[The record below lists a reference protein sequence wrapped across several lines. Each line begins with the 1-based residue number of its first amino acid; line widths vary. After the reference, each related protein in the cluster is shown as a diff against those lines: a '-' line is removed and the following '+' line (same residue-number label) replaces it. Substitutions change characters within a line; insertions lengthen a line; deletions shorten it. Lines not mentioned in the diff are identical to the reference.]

1 MTRENPHLDAAV
13 RYASVGWHVF
23 PLSPDSKV
31 PLPKTHGLLEASTDE
46 RQVVRWFER
55 HPDRNIGVA
64 TGAPGPDVLDV
75 DTKGER
81 SNGYADWNEAKRAGL
96 VRTPRAIVATPSGGM
111 HAYYRGTDQRSGA
124 LRQHGLDYRAQGG
137 YVVAV
142 PSVVGGKAYTLVQSQ
157 KSADTCDWT
166 AIRNHLEPQP
176 ERPAWQPRDGRPRE
190 VGHLAGW
197 LASVGEGNVDRAFFW
212 ALNRAREA
220 GDMGAIDQLAKVASD
235 RGYTAGQIAARLR
248 SAERTTPSP
257 KAPVQR
263 EAG

>member
-1 MTRENPHLDAAV
+1 MSRPNPHLDAAL
-13 RYASVGWHVF
+13 RYAAHGWPVF
-23 PLSPDSKV
+23 PLTPGEKV
-31 PLPKTHGLLEASTDE
+31 PLPGSHGLLEATTDE
-46 RQVVRWFER
+46 RQVLRWFER
-55 HPDRNIGVA
+55 HQDRNVAVA
-64 TGAPGPDVLDV
+64 TGVPGPDVVDV
-75 DTKGER
+75 DTKGAR
-81 SNGYADWNEAKRAGL
+81 SNGFAAWNQAKAAGL
-96 VRTPRAIVATPSGGM
+96 SRTPQAIVRTPSGGM
-111 HAYYRGTDQRSGA
+111 HAFFRGTDQRNGA
-124 LRQHGLDYRAQGG
+124 LKEHGLDFRAQGG

-142 PSVVGGKAYTLVQSQ
+142 PSLVGGKAYTLVQSQ
-157 KSADTCDWT
+157 KSADTCDWI

-176 ERPAWQPRDGRPRE
+176 ERPPWQPRDGRPRE

-220 GDMGAIDQLAKVASD
+220 GDVGAVDQLAEVARA
-235 RGYTAGQIAARLR
+235 RGYTGRQIAARLR